1 MANSNTVPGKPPA
14 NYKEVLYWKIS
25 EKVSLTII
33 MNLMT
38 IPLAIVLGIGFFK
51 FANMFGKPQE
61 ITSGISNFLLILFI
75 GIIGTIV
82 VIPLHEFAHGV
93 TMKTFG
99 APVKYGF
106 IWKGL
111 MFYATSPGYAFQRNR
126 YIVIILAPLVSL
138 SILAC
143 FGILVL
149 AGTSMIWLLAVW
161 AAFNGG
167 SAIGDLWITTIV
179 LRYPSYA
186 YIIDEQDGMR
196 IFMPQMDTG
205 SK

>member
-1 MANSNTVPGKPPA
+1 MPILNTIPGEPPPD
-14 NYKEVLYWKIS
+14 YKEVLYWKIS
-25 EKVSLTII
+25 ENAGTTII
-33 MNLMT
+33 MNLLS
-38 IPLAIVLGIGFFK
+38 IPLAIVFGIGFFT

-61 ITSGISNFLLILFI
+61 ITSGISNFLSILLI
-75 GIIGTIV
+75 GIIGLIV

-93 TMKTFG
+93 AMKTFG

-126 YIVIILAPLVSL
+126 YFVIILAPLVSL
-138 SILAC
+138 SVLAC

-149 AGTSMIWLLAVW
+149 AGTSLIWLLAVW
-161 AAFNGG
+161 GAFNGG
-167 SAIGDLWITTIV
+167 SAIGDLWITTIA
-179 LRYPSYA
+179 LRYPPYA

-196 IFMPQMDTG
+196 IFMPQNESG
-205 SK
+205 SE